1 MSPTV
6 SVVIPVKDGGRWLAD
21 TLSAV
26 RRQADAGVELLVVDS
41 GSSDAS
47 VAIARAAGATVVE
60 IPADEFDHGRTRNLA
75 AELATGELLCFLTQ
89 DAEPC
94 PGWLD
99 AFREAME
106 LDDDIGAAFG
116 PHLPRRTTS
125 PMIARELRDF
135 FAQFA
140 QDGGPRVLPPGAV
153 PFLSNVNACYRRAC
167 WEQLRF
173 PDVPFA
179 EDRAFAREMA
189 GTHWQRAY
197 APGAAVLHAHDFG
210 PITFIR
216 RYFDEYAG
224 LRAVEGYVEPFGL
237 KSKWPEV
244 RGQVARDR
252 HWMRE
257 QGVGGAAFTAWSAR
271 SLFHHATRKVAMVAG
286 THQEHLPRRIARGVS
301 RRGSVARRAGGSARR
316 AGQRR
321 VAVGA
326 RAGRR
331 ARRAAPL
338 VGPVPGMADTEQL
351 HVAVVIPPFTAGSG
365 GHTTICRL
373 AGRMEERGHT
383 VTTWLHDPE
392 GRMASKWPTVVRA
405 ELMEM
410 PDAPRGP
417 VFKGFAEWFGADVVL
432 ATGWDTAYRVVGLP
446 GCRARAYLVQDD
458 EARFFPASAQTLWA
472 TRPTSSTWLR
482 SPSRHG
488 SRTSSRRGPAGGRPS
503 STSASTTG
511 LPAAGRSAPLRP
523 VIFYARDQTPRRAV
537 PLGMLALAELARRRP
552 RVRFVLFGDDRPVAA
567 SFDYDHVGLA
577 SASDLARHYAQATVG
592 LCLSLT
598 NHSLVPH
605 EMLACG
611 LPCVELAAG
620 SLERIHGRDGPIAFA
635 DADPLAIADVLERL
649 LDDPDERERR
659 SRAGLA
665 AVAGQDWGAASLQ
678 LEAALRDAL
687 RARECAPGELPPR
700 VGGLPAPG
708 RRRHAGLGP
717 ARGARDGASAA
728 GRAPCASRPGR
739 DRRRE
744 PAAHRVRCD
753 GGARDA
759 RSGRRGGGRTR
770 RLAAAVATVCVRTGG
785 SWARRL
791 SWWRSTRL
799 PSCSRAPP
807 RSPATASSAT
817 SPTSSSSSTR

>member
-60 IPADEFDHGRTRNLA
+60 IPADEYDHGRTRNLA

-106 LDDDIGAAFG
+106 LDADVGAAFG

-135 FAQFA
+135 FAQFS

-286 THQEHLPRRIARGVS
+286 THQEHLPRRIARAVS
-301 RRGSVARRAGGSARR
+301 LDGDRLPAVPAVPRVVPGNGGSPWEPVLAAAR
-316 AGQRR
+316 GET
-321 VAVGA
+321 
-326 RAGRR
+326 
-331 ARRAAPL
+331 APL

-392 GRMASKWPTVVRA
+392 GRMASKWPAVVRA

-472 TRPTSSTWLR
+472 GASYELDLAPIAVSPWLADVVETRTGRRPPVVDLGVDDRVYRPQDVRRR
-482 SPSRHG
+482 SD
-488 SRTSSRRGPAGGRPS
+488 T
-503 STSASTTG
+503 
-511 LPAAGRSAPLRP
+511 
-523 VIFYARDQTPRRAV
+523 VIFYARDSTPRRAV

-687 RARECAPGELPPR
+687 RAREMR
-700 VGGLPAPG
+700 
-708 RRRHAGLGP
+708 AG
-717 ARGARDGASAA
+717 
-728 GRAPCASRPGR
+728 
-739 DRRRE
+739 
-744 PAAHRVRCD
+744 
-753 GGARDA
+753 
-759 RSGRRGGGRTR
+759 
-770 RLAAAVATVCVRTGG
+770 
-785 SWARRL
+785 
-791 SWWRSTRL
+791 
-799 PSCSRAPP
+799 
-807 RSPATASSAT
+807 
-817 SPTSSSSSTR
+817 